1 MNIVVLGANGM
12 LGHKMLQVLASK
24 HDVVGVVRH
33 PNDTLV
39 RMMRGRG
46 ASILISSIDPVA
58 TLRGMSNNHHF
69 DAVINC
75 VGLIKQ
81 RPDAE
86 SRLAAVEINSAL
98 PHRLSAWCA
107 ENDSRLVH
115 VSTDCVFSGKLGA
128 GNFDYKHLA
137 RLQQDDFERALWCH
151 KTKSGQRVLYTEAS
165 PTDAEDVYGKS
176 KALGEV
182 VSDRHAVTIRTSIIG
197 RELSNH
203 ASLVDWFLGQKA
215 ARGFIDHYWS
225 GVSTLHLAQFVRDHV
240 LPDSELSGLH
250 QLAMPP
256 IHKARLLEL
265 IGRSFGREIPIEHV
279 ESGKPINRV
288 LDGTPLDAR
297 TGRRAPRWEEMIGQM
312 AEDARG
318 DEYPESAS

>member
-1 MNIVVLGANGM
+1 MNIAVLGANGM
-12 LGHKMLQVLASK
+12 LGHKMLQVLAAK

-33 PNDTLV
+33 PNDALA
-39 RMMRGRG
+39 RMVRGR
-46 ASILISSIDPVA
+46 AAVLISSLDPVA
-58 TLRGMSNNHHF
+58 TLRGMSSNHHF
-69 DAVINC
+69 DVVVNC

-86 SRLAAVEINSAL
+86 SRLQAIEVNSSL

-115 VSTDCVFSGKLGA
+115 VSTDCVFSGRLGA

-137 RLQQDDFERALWCH
+137 RLSQDDFERALWATR
-151 KTKSGQRVLYTEAS
+151 TKSGQRVFYSEES

-203 ASLVDWFLGQKA
+203 ASLVDWFLRQTA

-240 LPDSELSGLH
+240 LPDAELSGLH

-265 IGRSFGREIPIEHV
+265 IARAFRREVPIERV
-279 ESGKPINRV
+279 ESGKPINRL
-288 LDGTPLDAR
+288 LDGAPLDAR
-297 TGRRAPRWEEMIGQM
+297 TGRHAPRWEEMIDAM

-318 DEYPESAS
+318 DEYPEPAG